1 MNTTLRFQC
10 SQLQTAAYLT
20 QALRV
25 CTSQNPNTTFIL
37 TCEEPWHAQLMEF
50 LPVDETR
57 IQFSTER
64 LPTQGNG
71 KLGAVFDFDMG
82 WQVVIRGLDRS
93 VPRLFLN
100 MFRNVAEKQGFKS
113 ALRDERDLLFSPRA
127 SYEAAPAR
135 VLFINELN
143 PTLLSGQMDCLIQSI
158 SDRRLTV
165 TTTQPSKAGNSTWQD
180 NRLLSDYAA
189 IAAQCDYVVG
199 VAGAH
204 MAAAFSQQSINRV
217 RGWFVVDPKLTYPFN
232 DRCYA
237 ATSYRDAV
245 GLLKQHELC

>member
-1 MNTTLRFQC
+1 
-10 SQLQTAAYLT
+10 
-20 QALRV
+20 LRV
-25 CTSQNPNTTFIL
+25 SVGHNPNTVFIV
-37 TCEEPWHAQLMEF
+37 TCDEPWHAQLTEF
-50 LPVDETR
+50 LPVEETR

-64 LPTQGNG
+64 LPTQGDG
-71 KLGAVFDFDMG
+71 KIRAVFDFDMG
-82 WQVVIRGLDRS
+82 WQVVIRGVDRS

-100 MFRNVAEKQGFKS
+100 LFRAVAEKQGFTS
-113 ALRDERDLLFSPRA
+113 GLNTERDLLFSPRI
-127 SYEAAPAR
+127 SYETAPAR

-143 PTLLSGQMDCLIQSI
+143 PILLSAQMDCLIQSL

-165 TTTQPSKAGNSTWQD
+165 TTTQPSRAGNSTWQD

-204 MAAAFSQQSINRV
+204 MAVAFSQQSINRV
-217 RGWFVVDPKLTYPFN
+217 RGWFVIDSKLTYPFT

-245 GLLKQHELC
+245 ALLKQHELC